1 MCANTGSVTRAFWSN
16 VAGGGVPSLTS
27 IVTYPNQPNSL
38 DTLSLFE
45 TGNNIGNNYGQRIY
59 GYICPPVTGEYAFW
73 VAADNAAQLYLSTS
87 SNPSNKVSIVNLM
100 NWTGPREWTK
110 YAAQKSVTITLQAN
124 TPYFIEGIHKEST
137 GGDNF
142 AVAWQ
147 GPTLSQQVIAGQ
159 YLVPFDV
166 AGISTPTP
174 GPSPTPAD
182 TNTPTPTSTP
192 TNTPTPTLTPS
203 ATPTMTPSPTPTNTP
218 TPVVGSGCTNTGSVP
233 REYYAN
239 ITGGGVTNLLAS
251 PNYPLTPTT
260 VTTVTL
266 LEGPT
271 NIANNYGTRIR
282 GYLCPN
288 VTGVYTFWV
297 AADNAARLNLG
308 TSDTEASKRQIV
320 NLLNATAPR
329 AWDTLAAQRSAQIVL
344 VAGQRYYIEVL
355 HKEGTG
361 GDHVAVA
368 WQGPGIPRD
377 VIPGPYLAVYN
388 GP

>member
-1 MCANTGSVTRAFWSN
+1 M
-16 VAGGGVPSLTS
+16 
-27 IVTYPNQPNSL
+27 
-38 DTLSLFE
+38 
-45 TGNNIGNNYGQRIY
+45 
-59 GYICPPVTGEYAFW
+59 
-73 VAADNAAQLYLSTS
+73 
-87 SNPSNKVSIVNLM
+87 
-100 NWTGPREWTK
+100 
-110 YAAQKSVTITLQAN
+110 
-124 TPYFIEGIHKEST
+124 
-137 GGDNF
+137 
-142 AVAWQ
+142 
-147 GPTLSQQVIAGQ
+147 
-159 YLVPFDV
+159 
-166 AGISTPTP
+166 
-174 GPSPTPAD
+174 
-182 TNTPTPTSTP
+182 
-192 TNTPTPTLTPS
+192 
-203 ATPTMTPSPTPTNTP
+203 
-218 TPVVGSGCTNTGSVP
+218 
-233 REYYAN
+233 
-239 ITGGGVTNLLAS
+239 
-251 PNYPLTPTT
+251 
-260 VTTVTL
+260 TTVTL

>member
-1 MCANTGSVTRAFWSN
+1 MLA
-16 VAGGGVPSLTS
+16 
-27 IVTYPNQPNSL
+27 
-38 DTLSLFE
+38 LFE
-45 TGNNIGNNYGQRIY
+45 TGTNIGNNYGQRVY
-59 GYICPPVTGEYAFW
+59 GYICPPVSGGYVFW
-73 VAADNAAQLYLSTS
+73 VAADNAGQLYLSTT
-87 SNPSNKVSIVNLM
+87 SNPANRVLLVNLL
-100 NWTGPREWTK
+100 NATAPRVWTTF
-110 YAAQKSVTITLQAN
+110 AAQKSVTVTLQAN
-124 TPYFIEGIHKEST
+124 TPYFIEGLHKEST

-147 GPTLSQQVIAGQ
+147 GPTISQQVIAGQ
-159 YLVPFDV
+159 YLVPFDGP
-166 AGISTPTP
+166 ALSTPTP
-174 GPSPTPAD
+174 GPSPTP
-182 TNTPTPTSTP
+182 TSTPTTTP
-192 TNTPTPTLTPS
+192 TNTPTP
-203 ATPTMTPSPTPTNTP
+203 SPTPTQTA
-218 TPVVGSGCTNTGSVP
+218 TPVVGSGCTNTGSLP
-233 REYYAN
+233 REFYAN
-239 ITGGGVTNLLAS
+239 ITGGGVADLLAS

-297 AADNAARLNLG
+297 AADNAARLYLG
-308 TSDTEASKRQIV
+308 TNDTEASKVQRV
-320 NLLNATAPR
+320 NLLNATAVR
-329 AWDTLAAQRSAQIVL
+329 AWDALAAQRSAPLSL

-361 GDHVAVA
+361 GDNVAVA

-377 VIPGPYLAVYN
+377 VIPGAYLAPYT